1 MARGRKGKE
10 GIDWN
15 LDAFHELR
23 NTPAAR
29 DALLTIAGE
38 MHSALGG
45 DEAGYKLT
53 SLVLEENR
61 AAVSILATGKATIQ
75 NRRNHT
81 LLKELIR
88 RAQ

>member
-1 MARGRKGKE
+1 MAKPRKGKN
-10 GIDWN
+10 G
-15 LDAFHELR
+15 LDFNRASFKILR
-23 NTPAAR
+23 NLPSAQRELVRLAYDMKR
-29 DALLTIAGE
+29 NLGE
-38 MHSALGG
+38 
-45 DEAGYKLT
+45 DYKVTELH
-53 SLVLEENR
+53 LEENR